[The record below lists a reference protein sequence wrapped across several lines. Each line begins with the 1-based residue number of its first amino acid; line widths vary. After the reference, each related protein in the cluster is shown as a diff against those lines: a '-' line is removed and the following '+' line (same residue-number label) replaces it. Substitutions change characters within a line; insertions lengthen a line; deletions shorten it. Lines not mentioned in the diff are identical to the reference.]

1 MDQPKLGRWRMLEK
15 ITKVIDH
22 CDQGLKELEQ
32 TREDSIRLS
41 RELLRDARRAVSLA
55 HRGHLQEAEEIVL
68 GAFSRHNAFLSGLSG
83 DARQL
88 AYVTLAQASQELVE
102 AMLVVRMLSGTDPP
116 LPEDLG
122 VGCREYVLGLAD
134 AALELRR
141 AALNLL
147 NRGDLEGARGLVT
160 IMEGLMDRLSLLVF
174 PDALLP
180 VRHKVDTLRALID
193 RTKSDI
199 LCSMGG
205 GSL

>member
-1 MDQPKLGRWRMLEK
+1 MTRMLEK
-15 ITKVIDH
+15 ITEVIDR
-22 CDQGLKELEQ
+22 CDQHLKGLEG
-32 TREDSIRLS
+32 TREESIRLS
-41 RELLRDARRAVSLA
+41 RDLLRNARKAVSLA
-55 HRGHLQEAEEIVL
+55 HRGRLQEAEEVVRA
-68 GAFSRHNAFLSGLSG
+68 AFSRYNAFLGGLSG

-88 AYVTLAQASQELVE
+88 AYETLAQASQELVE
-102 AMLVVRMLSGTDPP
+102 AILVVKMLSGTDPP
-116 LPEDLG
+116 HPEDLS

-147 NRGDLEGARGLVT
+147 NRGDLEGARGLVAV
-160 IMEGLMDRLSLLVF
+160 MEGLMDRLSMLVY

-199 LCSMGG
+199 LYSSGG
-205 GSL
+205 GPFEG

>member
-1 MDQPKLGRWRMLEK
+1 MTRMLEK
-15 ITKVIDH
+15 ITKVIDR
-22 CDQGLKELEQ
+22 CDQHLKGLEEV
-32 TREDSIRLS
+32 REKSIRLS
-41 RELLRDARRAVSLA
+41 RDLLRDARKAVSLA
-55 HRGHLQEAEEIVL
+55 HRSRLQEAEEIVRA
-68 GAFSRHNAFLSGLSG
+68 AFSRHNAFLGGLSG

-88 AYVTLAQASQELVE
+88 AYTTLAQASQELVE
-102 AMLVVRMLSGTDPP
+102 AILVVKMLSGADPP
-116 LPEDLG
+116 HPEDLG

-147 NRGDLEGARGLVT
+147 NRGDLEGARGLVAV
-160 IMEGLMDRLSLLVF
+160 MEGLMDRLSMLVY

-199 LCSMGG
+199 LYSAGG
-205 GSL
+205 GSLEG

>member
-1 MDQPKLGRWRMLEK
+1 MTRMLEK
-15 ITKVIDH
+15 ITKVIDR
-22 CDQGLKELEQ
+22 CDQHLKGLEQ
-32 TREDSIRLS
+32 TREESIRLS
-41 RELLRDARRAVSLA
+41 RDLLRDARKAVSLA
-55 HRGHLQEAEEIVL
+55 HRGLLQEAEEVVRSAI
-68 GAFSRHNAFLSGLSG
+68 SRYNAFLSGLSG

-88 AYVTLAQASQELVE
+88 AYVSLAQASQELAE
-102 AMLVVRMLSGTDPP
+102 AILVVKMLSGADPP

-147 NRGDLEGARGLVT
+147 NRGDLEGARRLVAV
-160 IMEGLMDRLSLLVF
+160 MEGLMDRLSMLVY
-174 PDALLP
+174 PDSLLP

-199 LCSMGG
+199 LYSAGG
-205 GSL
+205 GIR

>member
-1 MDQPKLGRWRMLEK
+1 M
-15 ITKVIDH
+15 
-22 CDQGLKELEQ
+22 
-32 TREDSIRLS
+32 
-41 RELLRDARRAVSLA
+41 RDARKAVSLA
-55 HRGHLQEAEEIVL
+55 HRGLLQEAEEVVRSAI
-68 GAFSRHNAFLSGLSG
+68 SRYNAFLSGLSG

-88 AYVTLAQASQELVE
+88 AYVSLAQASQELAE
-102 AMLVVRMLSGTDPP
+102 AILVVKMLSGADPP

-147 NRGDLEGARGLVT
+147 NRGDLEGARRLVAV
-160 IMEGLMDRLSLLVF
+160 MEGLMDRLSMLVY
-174 PDALLP
+174 PDSLLP

-199 LCSMGG
+199 LYSAGG
-205 GSL
+205 GIR

>member
-1 MDQPKLGRWRMLEK
+1 MTHMLEK
-15 ITKVIDH
+15 ITKVIDR
-22 CDQGLKELEQ
+22 CDQHLKGLEQ
-32 TREDSIRLS
+32 TREESIRLS
-41 RELLRDARRAVSLA
+41 RDLLRDARKAVSLA
-55 HRGHLQEAEEIVL
+55 HRGLLEEAEEVVRSAI
-68 GAFSRHNAFLSGLSG
+68 SRYNAFLSGLSG

-88 AYVTLAQASQELVE
+88 AYVTLAQASQELAE
-102 AMLVVRMLSGTDPP
+102 AILVVKMLSGADPP

-122 VGCREYVLGLAD
+122 VECREYVLGLAD

-147 NRGDLEGARGLVT
+147 NRGDLEGARQLVA
-160 IMEGLMDRLSLLVF
+160 IMEGLMDRLSMLVY

-199 LCSMGG
+199 LYSAGG
-205 GSL
+205 GSIEG

>member
-1 MDQPKLGRWRMLEK
+1 MLEK
-15 ITKVIDH
+15 ITKVIDR
-22 CDQGLKELEQ
+22 CDQHLKGLEQ
-32 TREDSIRLS
+32 TREESIRLS
-41 RELLRDARRAVSLA
+41 RDLLRDARKAVSLA
-55 HRGHLQEAEEIVL
+55 HRGLLQEAEEVVRSAI
-68 GAFSRHNAFLSGLSG
+68 SRYNAFLSGLSG

-88 AYVTLAQASQELVE
+88 AYVSLAQASQELAE
-102 AMLVVRMLSGTDPP
+102 AILVVKMLSGADPP

-147 NRGDLEGARGLVT
+147 NRGDLEGARRLVAV
-160 IMEGLMDRLSLLVF
+160 MEGLMDRLSMLVY
-174 PDALLP
+174 PDSLLP

-199 LCSMGG
+199 LYSAGG
-205 GSL
+205 GIR

>member
-1 MDQPKLGRWRMLEK
+1 MLEK